1 MVRLKVYANRMGN
14 GDEARF
20 QFLMVRLKAAPAV
33 ASKAT
38 IPGISIPYG
47 AIKSMGD
54 NMFKKLR
61 EIFQFLMVRLKAS
74 CLEL

>member
-1 MVRLKVYANRMGN
+1 
-14 GDEARF
+14 
-20 QFLMVRLKAAPAV
+20 
-33 ASKAT
+33 
-38 IPGISIPYG
+38 
-47 AIKSMGD
+47 MGD